1 MTIAIDHPTALHIL
15 PNENVHNPRTLIPAK
30 SVIAL
35 RRRET
40 LTLSADEVYQ
50 KIQEIKKSWKT
61 GSKTDRSASAQTSLF
76 APEPEAPRSRT
87 APYSPRGKRA
97 LPSFGQLPSLT
108 LPTTSV
114 HENASL
120 IINVPILDGHMC
132 AIEPQTSQWP
142 LRVNDYV
149 HTERRAKKPG
159 RRRRRRNGKKAITAG
174 LAKQFFRLGN
184 IKQEPDTPPI
194 KAVQF
199 DFAPKAHERKEGSQK
214 EAPKEAGS
222 PKRKK
227 TEAEAD
233 AATKRKWR
241 RLSVVTTAAS
251 TVEAT
256 VDKPEKEIEFTGYEF
271 TLPTT
276 LKQVLDQ
283 KKIARK
289 SPALSAVL
297 VYSVLLA
304 WQENVLPRAC
314 RWKALAAVMDPMQLI
329 TKTCTASDSPY
340 NFGFVEVSHFDRNR
354 LLQKR
359 AQSAYVL
366 RSYVEGT
373 KPRDLTNPVSFALPN
388 SQDLPQEYNNKTRKT
403 KNAIEAVDRLRKSRL
418 RTIET
423 KINKDDKIPKK
434 PEYPESSKPLSV
446 TALSPS
452 NARLDTPSLS
462 PNNARPE
469 TLPPSVPT
477 FRVRIRVIAEGVN
490 TMLVLF
496 QSSGKVHY
504 PRGIT
509 LKHEYGNGQKCWQC
523 ADFWKLFRYLSP

>member
-1 MTIAIDHPTALHIL
+1 MTYSIAIDHPTALHIL

-40 LTLSADEVYQ
+40 LTLSADAVYQ

-159 RRRRRRNGKKAITAG
+159 RRRRRRNGKKAITA
-174 LAKQFFRLGN
+174 
-184 IKQEPDTPPI
+184 
-194 KAVQF
+194 VQF

-214 EAPKEAGS
+214 EAPKESGS

-340 NFGFVEVSHFDRNR
+340 NFGFVEVSQFDRNR

-388 SQDLPQEYNNKTRKT
+388 SQVLPQEYNHKTRKT
-403 KNAIEAVDRLRKSRL
+403 KNAIEAIDRLRKSRL

-423 KINKDDKIPKK
+423 KINKDDNIPKK
-434 PEYPESSKPLSV
+434 PEYPESSKPLLATAMSV
-446 TALSPS
+446 KALSPS
-452 NARLDTPSLS
+452 NAR
-462 PNNARPE
+462 PE
-469 TLPPSVPT
+469 TPPPSVPT
-477 FRVRIRVIAEGVN
+477 FRVRIRVIAEGVD